1 MDVPKVQE
9 VVSQDLAAPWKG
21 NDWSWKGDNGKSI
34 SPHPSSPIVEWWNK
48 IFECHASWCILVHLV
63 KGTGMHGI
71 IHSIES
77 YERSLQFVVKLR
89 ERSIIHPKLHCCTL
103 SVVGTVHLGA
113 VCAAPDQKVV
123 LEAPCWPPRCE
134 SFDFCCPF
142 ATLKF
147 VRKKKNALINQ
158 LRSIKH
164 SLSCIFVDI
173 IDEFTI
179 QIIFFSALCLP
190 FLRFKDHAF
199 GPQLHHRFSLQGVG
213 FRRAGVPWSSPD
225 SHWFPIWKSLKIHMI
240 QYDSYQLETSKA
252 KDATG
257 IESVEQ

>member
-1 MDVPKVQE
+1 
-9 VVSQDLAAPWKG
+9 
-21 NDWSWKGDNGKSI
+21 
-34 SPHPSSPIVEWWNK
+34 
-48 IFECHASWCILVHLV
+48 
-63 KGTGMHGI
+63 MHGI

-147 VRKKKNALINQ
+147 VRKKKTALINQ

-179 QIIFFSALCLP
+179 QIIFF
-190 FLRFKDHAF
+190 LRFACHFCASKTMHLGRNFIIGSVCKVLA
-199 GPQLHHRFSLQGVG
+199 LGVQE
-213 FRRAGVPWSSPD
+213 FHGVPPIPTD
-225 SHWFPIWKSLKIHMI
+225 FPYENH
-240 QYDSYQLETSKA
+240 
-252 KDATG
+252 
-257 IESVEQ
+257 